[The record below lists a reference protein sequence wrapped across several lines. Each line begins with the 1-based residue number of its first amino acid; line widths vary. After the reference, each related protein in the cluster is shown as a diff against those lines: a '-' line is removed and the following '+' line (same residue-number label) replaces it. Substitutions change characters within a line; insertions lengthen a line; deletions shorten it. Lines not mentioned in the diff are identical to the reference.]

1 MGDDGHSDRF
11 GAGVSACD
19 DAVCGGGVDA
29 ERRRSGASAE
39 VEFWLGEDL
48 QGLKPKLFA
57 GIIGTTEVVPCY
69 RAALRRGFLID
80 ELEGELNLAG
90 VSGGL

>member
-1 MGDDGHSDRF
+1 
-11 GAGVSACD
+11 
-19 DAVCGGGVDA
+19 
-29 ERRRSGASAE
+29 
-39 VEFWLGEDL
+39 L

-90 VSGGL
+90 VAGGL